1 MAQNPRMRNV
11 LTLYTLSDDIQ
22 CHRVRLVLAAKG
34 VAYERE
40 LVNPSKPP
48 AELGELN
55 PYASAPTLIDRD
67 LTLYETSVICEYI
80 DERFPHPPLMPI
92 DPQSRARLRLVQTRV
107 EREWLP
113 MVAAI
118 EGGGRHGETGRRQL
132 RESLLASV
140 PLFKMAKFLLNP
152 EISLADCLVAPLIWR
167 LPALGIDLPR
177 SAAPIIDYGE
187 RLFASQGFA
196 RSLTADEKALRQ

>member
-11 LTLYTLSDDIQ
+11 LTLYTLADDIQ
-22 CHRVRLVLAAKG
+22 CHRIRLVLAAKG

-40 LVNPSKPP
+40 MVDLSKPP
-48 AELGELN
+48 PELGELN
-55 PYASAPTLIDRD
+55 PYGTPPTLVDRD

-92 DPQSRARLRLVQTRV
+92 DPQSRARLRLAQTRV

-118 EGGGRHGETGRRQL
+118 KEGGRHGETARRHL
-132 RESLLASV
+132 RESLVASV
-140 PLFKMAKFLLNP
+140 PLFKIAKFVLNQ

-187 RLFASQGFA
+187 RIFASQGFA
-196 RSLTADEKALRQ
+196 RSLTTEEKALRQ

>member
-11 LTLYTLSDDIQ
+11 LTLYTLADDIQ

-40 LVNPSKPP
+40 LVDAARPP
-48 AELGELN
+48 PELAELN
-55 PYASAPTLIDRD
+55 PYGSTPTLVDRD
-67 LTLYETSVICEYI
+67 LSLYDTTVICEYI

-92 DPQSRARLRLVQTRV
+92 DPQSRARLRLVQNRV
-107 EREWLP
+107 ERDWLP
-113 MVAAI
+113 MVAGIQA
-118 EGGGRHGETGRRQL
+118 GGRSGETARRQL

-140 PLFKMAKFLLNP
+140 PLFKMAKFVLNH
-152 EISLADCLVAPLIWR
+152 EISLADCMVAPLIWR

-177 SAAPIIDYGE
+177 SAAPVIDYGE
-187 RLFASQGFA
+187 RLFASQGFS
-196 RSLTADEKALRQ
+196 RSLTAEERALRQ

>member
-1 MAQNPRMRNV
+1 MAHNPRLRNV
-11 LTLYTLSDDIQ
+11 LTLYTLADDIQ

-34 VAYERE
+34 VSYERE
-40 LVNPSKPP
+40 PVDAAKPP
-48 AELGELN
+48 SELAELN
-55 PYASAPTLIDRD
+55 PYVSAPTLIDRD
-67 LTLYETSVICEYI
+67 LTLYETTVICEYI

-92 DPQSRARLRLVQTRV
+92 DPQSRARLRLLQTRV
-107 EREWLP
+107 ERDWLP

-118 EGGGRHGETGRRQL
+118 KAGGRTGETARRQL

-140 PLFKMAKFLLNP
+140 PLFKMAKFVLNN

-177 SAAPIIDYGE
+177 SAAPVIDYGE

-196 RSLTADEKALRQ
+196 RSLTADERPLRQ

>member
-1 MAQNPRMRNV
+1 MMAASPRMRNA
-11 LTLYTLSDDIQ
+11 LTLFSSVDDVL

-40 LVNPSKPP
+40 LVDPGKPP
-48 AELGELN
+48 AELAELN
-55 PYASAPTLIDRD
+55 PYGSAPTLIDRD

-113 MVAAI
+113 MLAAI
-118 EGGGRHGETGRRQL
+118 HDGGRHGEVARRQL
-132 RESLLASV
+132 RESLLGSV

-187 RLFASQGFA
+187 RLFAS
-196 RSLTADEKALRQ
+196 

>member
-11 LTLYTLSDDIQ
+11 LTLYTLADDIQ
-22 CHRVRLVLAAKG
+22 CHRIRLVLAAKG

-40 LVNPSKPP
+40 MVDPAKPP
-48 AELGELN
+48 LELAELN
-55 PYASAPTLIDRD
+55 PYGTAPTLVDRD

-92 DPQSRARLRLVQTRV
+92 DPQSRARLRLVQSRV

-113 MVAAI
+113 MVSAI
-118 EGGGRHGETGRRQL
+118 QEGGRHGETARKQL

-140 PLFKMAKFLLNP
+140 PLFKMAKFVLNH

-167 LPALGIDLPR
+167 LPALGIELPR
-177 SAAPIIDYGE
+177 SAAPITDYGE
-187 RLFASQGFA
+187 RLFASQGFT
-196 RSLTADEKALRQ
+196 RSLTAEERALRQ

>member
-11 LTLYTLSDDIQ
+11 LTLYTLADDIQ

-40 LVNPSKPP
+40 LVDAARPP
-48 AELGELN
+48 AELSEFN
-55 PYASAPTLIDRD
+55 PYASAPTLVDRD
-67 LTLYETSVICEYI
+67 LSLYETGVICEYI

-92 DPQSRARLRLVQTRV
+92 DPQSRARVRLLQARV
-107 EREWLP
+107 ERDWLP

-118 EGGGRHGETGRRQL
+118 GEGGRSGESARRQL

-140 PLFKMAKFLLNP
+140 PLFKMAKFLLNA
-152 EISLADCLVAPLIWR
+152 EVSLADCLVAPLIWR
-167 LPALGIDLPR
+167 LPALGIELPR
-177 SAAPIIDYGE
+177 SAAPILDYGE

-196 RSLTADEKALRQ
+196 RSLTAEEKALRQ

>member
-40 LVNPSKPP
+40 LVDPSKPP
-48 AELGELN
+48 AELSELN

-177 SAAPIIDYGE
+177 SAAPVIDYGE

-196 RSLTADEKALRQ
+196 RSLTASEKALRQ